1 MAYQRRQARI
11 LAMQALC
18 QWDVQQ
24 DSSSEMLRDLAD
36 DQGASDAASRYA
48 AQLVESFW
56 AERDDVDQRIAVVS
70 ERWTLS
76 RMSPVER
83 NVMRVAVVELMG
95 GDTPPKVAINEA
107 IEIGKEFGGQE
118 SPRFINGILD
128 EVLRRTAQGTTD
140 GA

>member
-1 MAYQRRQARI
+1 
-11 LAMQALC
+11 MQALC

-24 DSSSEMLRDLAD
+24 DSSREMLQDLAD
-36 DQGASDAASRYA
+36 DQEASQAASRYA

-56 AERDDVDQRIAVVS
+56 ASRDEVDQRIAVVS

-95 GDTPPKVAINEA
+95 GDTPPKVAVNEA
-107 IEIGKEFGGQE
+107 IEIGKEFGGRE

-128 EVLRRTAQGTTD
+128 QVLRRTARDTTNGT
-140 GA
+140 

>member
-1 MAYQRRQARI
+1 
-11 LAMQALC
+11 MQALC

-24 DSSSEMLRDLAD
+24 DSSREMLQDLAD
-36 DQGASDAASRYA
+36 DQEASATASRYA
-48 AQLVESFW
+48 AQLVEAFW
-56 AERDDVDQRIAVVS
+56 ASRDEVDQRIAVVS
-70 ERWTLS
+70 EHWTLS

-128 EVLRRTAQGTTD
+128 EVLHRTARDTTD

>member
-1 MAYQRRQARI
+1 
-11 LAMQALC
+11 MQALC

-24 DSSSEMLRDLAD
+24 DSSREMLQDLAD
-36 DQGASDAASRYA
+36 DQGASEAASRYA
-48 AQLVESFW
+48 AQLIEAFW
-56 AERDDVDQRIAVVS
+56 ASRDEVDQRIAAVS

-76 RMSPVER
+76 RMAPVER

-95 GDTPPKVAINEA
+95 GDTPPKVAVNEA
-107 IEIGKEFGGQE
+107 IEIGKEFGGRE

-128 EVLRRTAQGTTD
+128 GVLRRTARGTTD

>member
-1 MAYQRRQARI
+1 
-11 LAMQALC
+11 MQALC

-24 DSSSEMLRDLAD
+24 DSSSEMLQDLAD
-36 DQGASDAASRYA
+36 DQGASEPASLYA
-48 AQLVESFW
+48 AQLIESFW
-56 AERDDVDQRIAVVS
+56 TSRDEVDQRIAAVS

-95 GDTPPKVAINEA
+95 GNTPPKVALNEA

-128 EVLRRTAQGTTD
+128 EVLRQTARGTTD